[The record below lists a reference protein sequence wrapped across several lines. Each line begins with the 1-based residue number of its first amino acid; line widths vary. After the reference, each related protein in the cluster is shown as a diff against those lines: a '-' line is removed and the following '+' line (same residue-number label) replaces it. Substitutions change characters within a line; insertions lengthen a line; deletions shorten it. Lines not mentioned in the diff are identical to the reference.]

1 MRSTVWLLILVILTS
16 SGLGQQTIQVP
27 SGAQTI
33 QAGIDAATNGDT
45 VLVSPGTYNENI
57 DFKGKAITVT
67 SAAKSFA
74 DAASTVI
81 NGTNDGPVVVFATN
95 ESAAATL
102 NGFTV
107 RNGHA
112 SLASGLNGG
121 GISISNASPT
131 VTNNVVTNNTGCG
144 ILVFNSASPLIQGN
158 DIKQNHGT
166 DNTFGSLCAVSSSA
180 LAVSSGTGL
189 AILGAGNVQVIG
201 NTIEDNFLD
210 VTPYTN
216 CCAGVEVG
224 GATKVLLEDNI
235 IRNNH
240 AAGYPALGAGP
251 SVPSNGLVLIL
262 IQNLI
267 YGNTSNDGTAA
278 PDQVFVSGSSQAPY
292 PSVTEINNTIYGP
305 GQELVL
311 SFGPSTFDNNIFF
324 NTNTD
329 PEGQVPEIL
338 SGLWCAD
345 SESQTAP
352 LAIGH
357 NDIFNAG
364 TLQSGGCP
372 LGDGNLSVDPLFVN
386 PANSDFHTQPT
397 SPVVAAGDMDAP
409 LIPSADLDGK
419 ARIVCN
425 TIDMGAYEVHPHP
438 PIVLTGSPNPTP
450 GRSTVTFTATLKGNC
465 NTPTGTVTF
474 LDGSTI
480 LGTAPLNGSAVASFM
495 TSFLFVGAHSITAT
509 YPGDYNFDDA
519 TSNIVTEVITGPPT
533 RTVLKSVSPNPAHSL
548 QPITMTATVSSAYT
562 TPTGNLTFM
571 ARGTSLATVP
581 VGSSG
586 AASAMVSTLIGGKYT
601 ITAVY
606 GGSTEY
612 AGSTSNA
619 IIETVLGADT
629 DTSLS
634 ASPNPATPGQ
644 SIAFTAIVSGAQSA
658 ERLTGTVTFK
668 DGATTLGTGSVGTNG
683 VATLSI
689 PSLVTGTHIITAVYG
704 GSPEYNPSASGAI
717 SVVVTAIPTS
727 IDLSASPNPAAAGQS
742 VSLIA
747 TAASAIPGQV
757 PTGVVTF
764 SDQFGVFGTA
774 PLAAGVAAFL
784 TTALSAGTHTIT
796 ATLNPSGFYGAST
809 SAPVTEAVTD
819 YNFALMVSPTSLT
832 IPSGDYQTLEVT
844 ILPSGGFFHAVNLEC
859 SSLPDHAQCSFN
871 PATNKPQLDAYNVK
885 LTINTS
891 DVLGYG
897 HQVGNLILPADPSR
911 RNRAPEVAGLLFPLI
926 AVCGLAGGVS
936 RRLNARLRRLL
947 LVIAV
952 AGLSLSFEAC
962 SGKLPGETPPG
973 NYIVTVTAT
982 DADST
987 SPLVHTVKL
996 QLNVTP

>member
-1 MRSTVWLLILVILTS
+1 MRSTILLLILLTLTS

-27 SGAQTI
+27 SGAPTI

-67 SAAKSFA
+67 SGAKSFA

-95 ESAAATL
+95 EPAAAIL

-107 RNGHA
+107 QNGHA

-131 VTNNVVTNNTGCG
+131 VTNNVVSNNTGCG
-144 ILVFNSASPLIQGN
+144 ILVFNSASSLIQGN

-166 DNTFGSLCAVSSSA
+166 DNTFGSLCEASSSTGGA
-180 LAVSSGTGL
+180 PSGTGL
-189 AILGAGNVQVIG
+189 AILNAGYVQVVG
-201 NTIEDNFLD
+201 NTIEDNVLD
-210 VTPYTN
+210 ETPTN
-216 CCAGVEVG
+216 SLCFAGVDVQG
-224 GATKVLLEDNI
+224 GTKVLLEDNI

-240 AAGYPALGAGP
+240 SDCTPGFGEAIGSPA
-251 SVPSNGLVLIL
+251 SELVL
-262 IQNLI
+262 IQNLF
-267 YGNTSNDGTAA
+267 YGNRSDDGTAA
-278 PDQVFVSGSSQAPY
+278 TEQVFVSGRIQAPY

-329 PEGQVPEIL
+329 PEGQVPAIL
-338 SGLWCAD
+338 AGLWCAD
-345 SESQTAP
+345 SQSQTSP

-364 TLQSGGCP
+364 TLQSGDCP

-397 SPVVAAGDMDAP
+397 SPVVATGDINAP
-409 LIPSADLDGK
+409 FIPSADLDGK
-419 ARIVCN
+419 ARTVCN

-438 PIVLTGSPNPTP
+438 SIVLAGSPNPTP

-474 LDGSTI
+474 LDGSTV
-480 LGTAPLNGSAVASFM
+480 LGTAPLNGTAIATFM
-495 TSFLFVGAHSITAT
+495 TSFLFVGSHSITAT
-509 YPGDYNFDDA
+509 YPGDFNFDDA

-533 RTVLKSVSPNPAHSL
+533 TTVLNSVSPNPAHSL
-548 QPITMTATVSSAYT
+548 EPITMTATVTSAYT
-562 TPTGNLTFM
+562 TPTGNVTFM
-571 ARGTSLATVP
+571 AGGTSLATVP
-581 VGSSG
+581 VSSSG
-586 AASAMVSTLIGGKYT
+586 AAVATVSTLIGGTYT

-619 IIETVLGADT
+619 VVETVLGSET
-629 DTSLS
+629 STSLN

-644 SIAFTAIVSGAQSA
+644 SITFTAIVSGAQSA
-658 ERLTGTVTFK
+658 GPLAGTVTFK

-689 PSLVTGTHIITAVYG
+689 SSLLTGTHLITAAYG

-727 IDLSASPNPAAAGQS
+727 VDLSASPNPAAAGQS
-742 VSLIA
+742 VSLVA
-747 TAASAIPGQV
+747 TAASVIPGQV
-757 PTGVVTF
+757 PMGVVTF
-764 SDQFGVFGTA
+764 SDQYRVLGTA
-774 PLAAGVAAFL
+774 PLAAGVAAFS
-784 TTALSAGTHTIT
+784 TTSLFAGTHTIT
-796 ATLNPSGFYGAST
+796 ATLSPGGFFGAST
-809 SAPVTEAVTD
+809 SAPVTEVVTD
-819 YNFALMVSPTSLT
+819 YNFALLISPTSLT
-832 IPSGDYQTLEVT
+832 IPSGDYQALG
-844 ILPSGGFFHAVNLEC
+844 ISIIPSGGFSHAVNLEC
-859 SSLPDHAQCSFN
+859 SSLPAHAQCSFN
-871 PATNKPQLDAYNVK
+871 PATNKAQLDAYTVK

-891 DVLGYG
+891 AVFEYG
-897 HQVGNLILPADPSR
+897 QQVGGLILPSSR
-911 RNRAPEVAGLLFPLI
+911 RSRVPAVAGVLFPLM
-926 AVCGLAGGVS
+926 ALCGLAGGVS

-947 LVIAV
+947 LVLAV

-962 SGKLPGETPPG
+962 SGKLPGKTPPG

-982 DADST
+982 DADPT
-987 SPLVHTVKL
+987 SPIVHTVNL
-996 QLNVTP
+996 QLEVTP

>member
-1 MRSTVWLLILVILTS
+1 MRLTILLLILVILTS
-16 SGLGQQTIQVP
+16 FGLGQQTILVP
-27 SGAQTI
+27 SGAPTI
-33 QAGIDAATNGDT
+33 QAGIDAAANGDT

-67 SAAKSFA
+67 SGAKSFA

-95 ESAAATL
+95 ESAVAIL

-107 RNGHA
+107 QNGHA

-166 DNTFGSLCAVSSSA
+166 DNTFGSPCEASSSA
-180 LAVSSGTGL
+180 GGAPSGTGL
-189 AILGAGNVQVIG
+189 AILNAGNVQVVG
-201 NTIEDNFLD
+201 NTIEDNVLD
-210 VTPYTN
+210 ETPTN
-216 CCAGVEVG
+216 SLCFAGVDVQG
-224 GATKVLLEDNI
+224 GTKVLLEDNI

-240 AAGYPALGAGP
+240 SDCTPGFGEAIGSPA
-251 SVPSNGLVLIL
+251 SELVL
-262 IQNLI
+262 IQNLF
-267 YGNTSNDGTAA
+267 YGNRSDDGTAA
-278 PDQVFVSGSSQAPY
+278 TEQVFVSGSIQAPY

-311 SFGPSTFDNNIFF
+311 SFGPSTFDNNVFF

-329 PEGQVPEIL
+329 PEGQVPAIL

-345 SESQTAP
+345 SQAQTSP

-357 NDIFNAG
+357 NDIFNGG

-372 LGDGNLSVDPLFVN
+372 LGDGNLSLDPLFVN
-386 PANSDFHTQPT
+386 PTNSDFHTQPA
-397 SPVVAAGDMDAP
+397 SPVVATGDINAP
-409 LIPSADLDGK
+409 LIPPADLDGK
-419 ARIVCN
+419 ARTVCN

-438 PIVLTGSPNPTP
+438 PIMLTGAPNPTP

-465 NTPTGTVTF
+465 NTPTGAATF
-474 LDGSTI
+474 LDGSTV
-480 LGTAPLNGSAVASFM
+480 LGSAPLNGSAAATFM
-495 TSFLFVGAHSITAT
+495 TSFLFVGTHSITAT
-509 YPGDYNFDDA
+509 YPGDFNFDDA

-533 RTVLKSVSPNPAHSL
+533 TTVLNSVTPNPAHSL
-548 QPITMTATVSSAYT
+548 QPIMMTATVSSAYT
-562 TPTGNLTFM
+562 TPTGNVTFM
-571 ARGTSLATVP
+571 AGGTSLATVP
-581 VGSSG
+581 VSSSG
-586 AASAMVSTLIGGKYT
+586 AASATVSTLIGGTYT

-619 IIETVLGADT
+619 ITETVLGTDT
-629 DTSLS
+629 STSLS

-644 SIAFTAIVSGAQSA
+644 SITFTAIVSGTQSA
-658 ERLTGTVTFK
+658 GPLTGTVTFK
-668 DGATTLGTGSVGTNG
+668 DGATTLGTVGTTNG

-689 PSLVTGTHIITAVYG
+689 SSLLTGTHIITAAYG
-704 GSPEYNPSASGAI
+704 GSPEYSRSASAAI

-727 IDLSASPNPAAAGQS
+727 IDLSASPNPAVAGQS
-742 VSLIA
+742 VSLVA

-757 PTGVVTF
+757 PTGGVTF
-764 SDQFGVFGTA
+764 SDQFGILGTV
-774 PLAAGVAAFL
+774 PLASGVATFS

-796 ATLNPSGFYGAST
+796 AILNPSGFYGTST
-809 SAPVTEAVTD
+809 SAPVTEVVTD
-819 YNFALMVSPTSLT
+819 YNFALTVTPTSLT
-832 IPSGDYQTLEVT
+832 IPSGDYQTLGVS
-844 ILPSGGFFHAVNLEC
+844 IIPSGGFSHAVHLGC
-859 SSLPDHAQCSFN
+859 SSLPAHAQCSFN
-871 PATNKPQLDAYNVK
+871 PATNKPQIDAYTVK
-885 LTINTS
+885 LIINTS
-891 DVLGYG
+891 DVFEYG
-897 HQVGNLILPADPSR
+897 EQVGNLILPLPRRSR
-911 RNRAPEVAGLLFPLI
+911 IPVAAGLLFPLI
-926 AVCGLAGGVS
+926 GLCGLAGGES
-936 RRLNARLRRLL
+936 RRLNIRLRRLL
-947 LVIAV
+947 LVLAV
-952 AGLSLSFEAC
+952 SGLSLSFQAC
-962 SGKLPGETPPG
+962 SGKLPGKTPAG

-987 SPLVHTVKL
+987 SPIVHTVKL
-996 QLNVTP
+996 QLHVTP

>member
-1 MRSTVWLLILVILTS
+1 MRSTILLLILVILTS

-67 SAAKSFA
+67 SGAKSFA

-81 NGTNDGPVVVFATN
+81 NGTNEGPVVVFATN
-95 ESAAATL
+95 ESAVAIL

-107 RNGHA
+107 QNGHA

-166 DNTFGSLCAVSSSA
+166 GNTFGSPCASA
-180 LAVSSGTGL
+180 SGGGVPSGTGL

-201 NTIEDNFLD
+201 NTIEDNVLD
-210 VTPYTN
+210 VTPVN
-216 CCAGVEVG
+216 SLCFAGVDVEG
-224 GATKVLLEDNI
+224 GTKVLLEDNI

-240 AAGYPALGAGP
+240 SDCTPGFGEVIGSPA
-251 SVPSNGLVLIL
+251 NELVLV
-262 IQNLI
+262 QNLI
-267 YGNTSNDGTAA
+267 YANTSNDGTAA
-278 PDQVFVSGSSQAPY
+278 QDQVFVSGSIQAPY

-311 SFGPSTFDNNIFF
+311 NFGPSTFDNNIFF

-329 PEGQVPEIL
+329 PEGQVPAIL

-345 SESQTAP
+345 SQSETSP

-357 NDIFNAG
+357 NDIFNGG

-372 LGDGNLSVDPLFVN
+372 PGDGNLSVDPLFVN
-386 PANSDFHTQPT
+386 PANSDFHTQPI
-397 SPVVAAGDMDAP
+397 SPVVATGDMDAP
-409 LIPSADLDGK
+409 LVPSADLDGK

-465 NTPTGTVTF
+465 NKPTGTVTF
-474 LDGSTI
+474 LDGSTV
-480 LGTAPLNGSAVASFM
+480 LGTAPLNGSAVATFM
-495 TSFLFVGAHSITAT
+495 TSFLFVGTHSITAT

-533 RTVLKSVSPNPAHSL
+533 TTVLNSVSPNPAHSL
-548 QPITMTATVSSAYT
+548 QPIRMTATVSSAYT
-562 TPTGNLTFM
+562 TPTGNVTFM
-571 ARGTSLATVP
+571 AGGTSLATVP
-581 VGSSG
+581 VNSSG
-586 AASAMVSTLIGGKYT
+586 AASATVSTLIGGTYT

-619 IIETVLGADT
+619 IIETVLGTDT
-629 DTSLS
+629 GTSLS

-644 SIAFTAIVSGAQSA
+644 SITFTAIVSGVQSA
-658 ERLTGTVTFK
+658 EPLTGTVTFK

-689 PSLVTGTHIITAVYG
+689 SSLLTGTHIITAAYG
-704 GSPEYNPSASGAI
+704 GSPNYNASTSGAI
-717 SVVVTAIPTS
+717 SMVVTAIPTS

-747 TAASAIPGQV
+747 TAASVIPGQV
-757 PTGVVTF
+757 PTGSVTF
-764 SDQFGVFGTA
+764 SDQFGILGTA
-774 PLAAGVAAFL
+774 PMASGVATFS

-891 DVLGYG
+891 DVFEYG
-897 HQVGNLILPADPSR
+897 QQVGGLILPSSSR
-911 RNRAPEVAGLLFPLI
+911 SHAPVVAGLLFPLM
-926 AVCGLAGGVS
+926 ALCGLAGGVW

-947 LVIAV
+947 LVLAV
-952 AGLSLSFEAC
+952 AGLSLSFGAC
-962 SGKLPGETPPG
+962 SGKLPGKAPPG

-982 DADST
+982 DADPT
-987 SPLVHTVKL
+987 SPIVHTAKL
-996 QLNVTP
+996 QLEVTP